1 MPRSIVSAQTHCSAS
16 PTGDEIR
23 KAATLPKG
31 KSLIYVDYSFAHSL
45 SAGTPSP
52 QSNLFNTSQT
62 IPSPKFLL
70 PSTLLCQGDPP
81 QSPVLISDRKYHVD
95 SLGYQKEQ
103 NPAQRRRI
111 RKANARKRTQ
121 RRLRYVQLAPM
132 PGSLFRQ
139 EAVRPKENEQERTN
153 QNWGMW
159 MSRILGVH
167 VQGIIRSMGVCEH
180 YAACQFFRP
189 QRNLG

>member
-1 MPRSIVSAQTHCSAS
+1 VLITISKFLEIQAGAQRGPDGTWVGGPGRRLLVDFTIRFDTSCSIGMPRSIVSAQTHCSAS

-31 KSLIYVDYSFAHSL
+31 KSLICVDYSFAHSL

-52 QSNLFNTSQT
+52 RSNLSNTPQT
-62 IPSPKFLL
+62 ILSPKFLP
-70 PSTLLCQGDPP
+70 PSTPVCQGDPP

-121 RRLRYVQLAPM
+121 RRRRYVQLAPM
-132 PGSLFRQ
+132 P
-139 EAVRPKENEQERTN
+139 
-153 QNWGMW
+153 
-159 MSRILGVH
+159 
-167 VQGIIRSMGVCEH
+167 
-180 YAACQFFRP
+180 
-189 QRNLG
+189 